1 MSLVTRAR
9 SSGRHRAAGLLV
21 LALVALPVAVDPE
34 VPARRRGSGVLD
46 VRALNAFVAGEVR
59 RSGLP
64 GLAIGV
70 VDGDR
75 VVDVAG
81 FGRADETGR
90 PVTPETPFLLAS
102 VSKPLTA
109 TAVLQL
115 VDAGR
120 VQLDVPVRRYV
131 PEFRMADSAAER
143 ITVRQLLQHTSGIP
157 NTSCDSRQNAATIQE
172 YVAELRTIHLAAA
185 PGTRHIYCSGNYN
198 VLGRM
203 VEVVTGES
211 FGGYMQRHVFAP
223 LEMRNAFTSAA
234 AGQRAGVARGHRWL
248 FGVVR
253 PRDARY
259 DPAQLP
265 SGYLMASAE
274 DMAHFLVAQQNGG
287 RYRDGRILSPT
298 AVAAMQEPG
307 VPAGA
312 GGVRYG
318 LGWQQASLGGVPTVQ
333 HAGDNYYGH
342 GIAFLQPGTRRG
354 AVILSN
360 GNGVLPRAAAFAPI
374 EAGVARILAGQQ
386 APLSGLGLRGSYLI
400 LDVALGALLLLALMP
415 LLRLRRWGRRLRD
428 DRSAGR
434 TRTVRTVIRGGLE
447 IALPVAVLATAR
459 LLLHVLGAQ
468 SWAEG
473 LAFFP
478 DTGPWLW
485 AVCLVVMVT
494 GVLRLT
500 LARTVGRRPTAS
512 EVSEETT
519 THGGV
524 HRPGAASS

>member
-9 SSGRHRAAGLLV
+9 SFRRHRAAGLLV
-21 LALVALPVAVDPE
+21 VALVALPAVADPE
-34 VPARRRGSGVLD
+34 LPARRPGSGALD

-120 VQLDVPVRRYV
+120 VQLDVPVRRYA

-198 VLGRM
+198 LLGRM
-203 VEVVTGES
+203 IEVVTGES

-223 LEMRNAFTSAA
+223 LEMRNAVTSAA

-253 PRDARY
+253 PKDARY

-287 RYRDGRILSPT
+287 RYRDGQILSPT

-360 GNGVLPRAAAFAPI
+360 GNGVLPRAAAFARI
-374 EAGVARILAGQQ
+374 EAGVARILAGQL
-386 APLSGLGLRGSYLI
+386 PLSGLGLRGSYLI
-400 LDVALGALLLLALMP
+400 LDVVLAVLLLLALMP

-434 TRTVRTVIRGGLE
+434 PRTVRTVIRGGLE
-447 IALPVAVLATAR
+447 IALPVAVLAAAR
-459 LLLHVLGAQ
+459 LFLHLLGAQ

-473 LAFFP
+473 LALFP

-500 LARTVGRRPTAS
+500 LARTVGRRPAAS
-512 EVSEETT
+512 EVSEDTAS
-519 THGGV
+519 HGGV
-524 HRPGAASS
+524 HRLGAASS